1 MTLRH
6 RILPT
11 KRRKKLREL
20 LASKPGLRIIEAHNG
35 LSGLIGAT
43 ATVDDQ
49 SFDGLW
55 VSSLTDSAA
64 KGHPDTEVI
73 DTSSR
78 LQTIQEL
85 LQVTDKPIIVDGDT
99 GGDPTQFEYF
109 CSKLENLGVSA
120 VIVEDK
126 KYPKRNSLEKD
137 AIQLLE
143 DPKDFATKVNRAK
156 DVCLSSSFMI
166 FTRIESFI
174 AGCGLEDAIYRAKIY
189 LDSQADGIL
198 IHSNA
203 KTPEQ
208 IYAFMEAYQKL
219 CDQKGF
225 FKPVVCVPTTYN
237 QVTDIELFEKGFSV
251 VIYANHPL
259 RAAYRAMKQACQS
272 ILLHQRSYEIN
283 QQIAPVSEI
292 MEAVG
297 FPDVKTKDVR
307 YMKKPL
313 PVIILSSGKP
323 AGFVNTKMEP
333 LPVSGIPIGGEPLL
347 HRQLSTLKEIGLTDV
362 TLLTGYAHDLL
373 PKAEVNVIYNANFAT
388 TKVANSLMMARD
400 KFSDGFI
407 MLFGDIIFDKNLLIN
422 HLINVDSDILLLID
436 NSFNLNTRQTIKPTT
451 DLIVLKNNDHSRLR
465 KPNMVTEQV
474 ADIGNALPSERVTHE
489 FIGVAKFSKEGA
501 AMIQNSYDDLMR
513 ASPAQAIDFNR
524 LMKHLIEK
532 GVSVDALEVH
542 QGWSEVHT
550 LSDIAAIEKD
560 INRLEIK
567 LNKRK
572 SASQWSNR
580 STTSGIET
588 SVDKR

>member
-11 KRRKKLREL
+11 KRRKQLKAL
-20 LASKPGLRIIEAHNG
+20 LASKPGLRVIEAHNG

-43 ATVDDQ
+43 AFVDDRG
-49 SFDGLW
+49 FDALW

-99 GGDPTQFEYF
+99 GGDPIQFEYF

-143 DPKDFATKVNRAK
+143 DPKDFATKINRAK

-174 AGCGLEDAIYRAKIY
+174 AGRGLEDAIYRANIY

-208 IYAFMEAYQKL
+208 IYAFMDAYQTL

-225 FKPVVCVPTTYN
+225 SKPVVCVPTTYN
-237 QVTDIELFEKGFSV
+237 QATDVELFEKGFSV
-251 VIYANHPL
+251 VIYANHLL
-259 RAAYRAMKQACQS
+259 RAAYRSMKTACES
-272 ILLHQRSYEIN
+272 ILSHQRSHELGE
-283 QQIAPVSEI
+283 QIAPVSEI
-292 MEAVG
+292 METVG

-313 PVIILSSGKP
+313 PVVILASGKP
-323 AGFVNTKMEP
+323 SGFASTNIES
-333 LPVSGIPIGGEPLL
+333 LPVSGIPIASKPLL

-362 TLLTGYAHDLL
+362 TLLSGYARDLL
-373 PKAEVNVIYNANFAT
+373 PAVEVNQIYNADFST

-422 HLINVDSDILLLID
+422 HLINVDSDILLLVD
-436 NSFNLNTRQTIKPTT
+436 NSFNLNIRQSIKPTT
-451 DLIVLKNNDHSRLR
+451 DLVMLKDGGYNRLR
-465 KPNMVTEQV
+465 KPNMITEQV
-474 ADIGNALPSERVTHE
+474 ADIGNRLPVDQVTHE
-489 FIGVAKFSKEGA
+489 FIGVAKFSKTGA
-501 AMIQNSYDDLMR
+501 EQIQKAYDDIIK
-513 ASPAQAIDFNR
+513 AAPEQPVDFNR
-524 LMKHLIEK
+524 LIKHLIDK
-532 GVSVDALEVH
+532 GVSVQALAVN

-560 INRLEIK
+560 INRLESE
-567 LNKRK
+567 LNKRQSVSYSK
-572 SASQWSNR
+572 
-580 STTSGIET
+580 TYGIEA
-588 SVDKR
+588 SLDKQ